1 MLFEGAVCR
10 DEGGKV
16 REHVTSEVLVSE
28 RVKRKRDEK
37 RTRDVT
43 TQDWPL
49 PCWVRSHGRPP

>member
-37 RTRDVT
+37 KREM
-43 TQDWPL
+43 
-49 PCWVRSHGRPP
+49 